1 MKRLS
6 IYIVAIAAL
15 WWAPVEGADIARL
28 HPVEVVVIYQ
38 EENQVV
44 IATDTGD
51 VGEGDS
57 GISALENLK
66 ATTSGTIYLDTAEYL
81 LITEGAEDVA
91 QELRHSLKKSVQ
103 VCMADREV
111 DPVAAAQ
118 FLPAHIT
125 LPKLRTWNPE
135 NKLPYLKVL
144 EKRLILL

>member
-1 MKRLS
+1 MKRFF
-6 IYIVAIAAL
+6 IYIAAIAAL
-15 WWAPVEGADIARL
+15 WWAPVEGAEVARL
-28 HPVEVVVIYQ
+28 HPVEVVLIYQ
-38 EENQVV
+38 EGNQVV

-111 DPVAAAQ
+111 DPKAAAE
-118 FLPAHIT
+118 FLPAQIT
-125 LPKLRTWNPE
+125 LPKLKMWNPGS
-135 NKLPYLKVL
+135 KLPYLKVIK
-144 EKRLILL
+144 KRLILS